1 MLTKLFNLTV
11 VLLVVFSSMSFAQNG
26 KWSIALKSSYFGDQ
40 SDESYRMT
48 SIKDSFSKGFQVRYF
63 PRPDFA
69 LQFVTENENGKIR
82 EKTGEELNV
91 QTSLSALIYPTKVWK
106 FSPYFIQGLIWVQS
120 NRSNEA
126 KSNSKLNFHSGIG
139 TDIALLGNLICST
152 EAKIYSDGLNY
163 LGWGPSFGLGYKF

>member
-48 SIKDSFSKGFQVRYF
+48 SIDDPFSKGFQVRYF
-63 PRPDFA
+63 LRPDFA
-69 LQFVTENENGKIR
+69 LQFVTENQNGKIR
-82 EKTGEELNV
+82 KKTGEELNV
-91 QTSLSALIYPTKVWK
+91 QSSLSLLIYPSKVWK
-106 FSPYFIQGLIWVQS
+106 FSPYVTYGWIWVQS
-120 NRSNEA
+120 NKNNES

-139 TDIALLGNLICST
+139 TDITLLGNLICSA
-152 EAKIYSDGLNY
+152 EAKIYSDGWNY
-163 LGWGPSFGLGYKF
+163 LGWGPSFGFGYKF